1 MFSSFNNLFELLS
14 VFELSSLFIYLE
26 VLIVV
31 VIPPSFRA
39 FNDVDNFRMFLPYIF
54 NIIGNYLNYHFEN
67 INV

>member
-1 MFSSFNNLFELLS
+1 MFSFFNNLFELLP

-31 VIPPSFRA
+31 VIPPSFKA
-39 FNDVDNFRMFLPYIF
+39 FNDVDNFRMFLSYIF
-54 NIIGNYLNYHFEN
+54 NIIGDYLNYHFEN